1 MLLFCRKKVGVF
13 HHNDTCG
20 HWVVKRAQTA
30 RTYQKGMA
38 MELNLLPNGL
48 FMVWF
53 NNFWKFEASVF
64 FVGGGK
70 GWVSEE
76 KGQRLG

>member
-1 MLLFCRKKVGVF
+1 M
-13 HHNDTCG
+13 
-20 HWVVKRAQTA
+20 
-30 RTYQKGMA
+30 GMA

-70 GWVSEE
+70 GWVSEG